1 MTVKYAAL
9 IAAATTAPLW
19 WHVLAS
25 EEDVYV
31 ALLWSVGVFTAA
43 WVATGILAGLV
54 EFMKPNETPE
64 TEPDPEDRWRTP
76 PANDR

>member
-1 MTVKYAAL
+1 MTARYAAI
-9 IAAATTAPLW
+9 IAAATTSPMW

-31 ALLWSVGVFTAA
+31 ALLWTVGVFAAA

-54 EFMKPNETPE
+54 EFMKPNDPVE
-64 TEPDPEDRWRTP
+64 TEPDPSDSWRNP
-76 PANDR
+76 PT